1 MTGTPE
7 ETPTVPGLPVA
18 DFAGGMMTAIAAM
31 VGVYAAE
38 RTGEG
43 EYFDLAMTDAIVSW
57 MTLYA
62 PFAFDESTEAPPRGG
77 TMPAGKYPCY
87 NVYDTADGEH
97 VTLGA
102 MEWKFW
108 EATCEELDL
117 PEYANREDH
126 FPTGPR
132 SAEIKAALAERFAER
147 SREEWLDHLDPTE
160 VPVAPVND
168 AAEVWDD
175 PQVRERGMVASL
187 ATDDG
192 DLPMVNTPV
201 RPAGDHEFVRESYP
215 RLGEQSRRL
224 LSDLGLDA
232 TTVEELFAD
241 GVTAEPD
248 D

>member
-1 MTGTPE
+1 
-7 ETPTVPGLPVA
+7 
-18 DFAGGMMTAIAAM
+18 
-31 VGVYAAE
+31 
-38 RTGEG
+38 
-43 EYFDLAMTDAIVSW
+43 
-57 MTLYA
+57 
-62 PFAFDESTEAPPRGG
+62 
-77 TMPAGKYPCY
+77 
-87 NVYDTADGEH
+87 
-97 VTLGA
+97 
-102 MEWKFW
+102 
-108 EATCEELDL
+108 
-117 PEYANREDH
+117 
-126 FPTGPR
+126 
-132 SAEIKAALAERFAER
+132 
-147 SREEWLDHLDPTE
+147 
-160 VPVAPVND
+160 VAPVND

-232 TTVEELFAD
+232 TTVKELFAD